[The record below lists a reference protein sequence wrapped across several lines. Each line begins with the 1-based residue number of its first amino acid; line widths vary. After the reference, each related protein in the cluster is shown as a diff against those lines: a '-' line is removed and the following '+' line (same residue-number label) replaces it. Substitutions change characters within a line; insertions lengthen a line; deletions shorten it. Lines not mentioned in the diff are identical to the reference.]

1 MNGYHNTRSSRR
13 SVKNVEICQGR
24 QELNAH
30 AGLIPAVNFL
40 MKHGFVSKIEQ
51 APNHQTGVAGV
62 SDAVYMILLPLVVIV
77 DDACSI
83 SLILTDWSDS
93 VLYRTP
99 PILLIDIFS
108 LNRYD
113 SNRFNLHTQRE

>member
-1 MNGYHNTRSSRR
+1 MKGYHNTRSSRR
-13 SVKNVEICQGR
+13 SVKTVEICQGR
-24 QELNAH
+24 QELHAQ

-51 APNHQTGVAGV
+51 ATNHHTGVTGV
-62 SDAVYMILLPLVVIV
+62 SDAVYTILLPLVVIV
-77 DDACSI
+77 EVVCSI
-83 SLILTDWSDS
+83 SLILKDWSDS

-108 LNRYD
+108 LNRYG
-113 SNRFNLHTQRE
+113 F

>member
-1 MNGYHNTRSSRR
+1 MKGYLNTRSSRR
-13 SVKNVEICQGR
+13 AVKNVEICQGR

-40 MKHGFVSKIEQ
+40 LKHGFVSKIEQ
-51 APNHQTGVAGV
+51 DPNQQTGVTGV
-62 SDAVYMILLPLVVIV
+62 SDSVYMILLPLVVIV
-77 DDACSI
+77 EVACSI
-83 SLILTDWSDS
+83 SLILTDWSDF

-108 LNRYD
+108 LNRYG
-113 SNRFNLHTQRE
+113 F

>member
-1 MNGYHNTRSSRR
+1 MKGYHNTRSSIR

-30 AGLIPAVNFL
+30 TGLITAVNFL

-51 APNHQTGVAGV
+51 APNHQTGVTGV
-62 SDAVYMILLPLVVIV
+62 SDTVYMILLPLVVII

-93 VLYRTP
+93 VLYRNL
-99 PILLIDIFS
+99 PILFIDIFS
-108 LNRYD
+108 LNRYG
-113 SNRFNLHTQRE
+113 F

>member
-1 MNGYHNTRSSRR
+1 MKGCRNTRSSIR

-40 MKHGFVSKIEQ
+40 MKHGLVSKIEQ
-51 APNHQTGVAGV
+51 APNQQTGVTGV
-62 SDAVYMILLPLVVIV
+62 SDSVFMILLPLVVIAEV
-77 DDACSI
+77 ACSI
-83 SLILTDWSDS
+83 SLILTDWSDF

-108 LNRYD
+108 LNRYG
-113 SNRFNLHTQRE
+113 F

>member
-1 MNGYHNTRSSRR
+1 MKGYHNTRSSRR

-24 QELNAH
+24 QELDAH

-40 MKHGFVSKIEQ
+40 LKHGFVSKIELD
-51 APNHQTGVAGV
+51 PNQQTGVTGV
-62 SDAVYMILLPLVVIV
+62 SDSVYMILLPLVVIAEV
-77 DDACSI
+77 ACSI
-83 SLILTDWSDS
+83 SLILTDWSDF

-108 LNRYD
+108 LNRYG
-113 SNRFNLHTQRE
+113 F

>member
-1 MNGYHNTRSSRR
+1 MKGYHNTRSSRR
-13 SVKNVEICQGR
+13 SVKCVELCQGR

-30 AGLIPAVNFL
+30 SGLIPAVNFL
-40 MKHGFVSKIEQ
+40 LKHGFVSKIEHD
-51 APNHQTGVAGV
+51 PNHQTGVTGV
-62 SDAVYMILLPLVVIV
+62 SDTVYKILLPLVVII
-77 DDACSI
+77 DDAYSI

-108 LNRYD
+108 FNRYV
-113 SNRFNLHTQRE
+113 F

>member
-1 MNGYHNTRSSRR
+1 MKGYHNTRSSRK
-13 SVKNVEICQGR
+13 SVKYVELCQGR

-40 MKHGFVSKIEQ
+40 LKHGFVSKIEQ
-51 APNHQTGVAGV
+51 APNHQAGVTGV
-62 SDAVYMILLPLVVIV
+62 SDAGYMILLPLGAIAEV
-77 DDACSI
+77 AWST
-83 SLILTDWSDS
+83 SLILTDWSDF

-108 LNRYD
+108 LNRYG
-113 SNRFNLHTQRE
+113 F

>member
-1 MNGYHNTRSSRR
+1 MKGYHNTRSSRR

-40 MKHGFVSKIEQ
+40 LKHGFVSKIEQ
-51 APNHQTGVAGV
+51 DPNQQTGVTGV
-62 SDAVYMILLPLVVIV
+62 SDSVYMILLPLVVIAEV
-77 DDACSI
+77 ACSI
-83 SLILTDWSDS
+83 SLILTDWSDF

-108 LNRYD
+108 LNRYG
-113 SNRFNLHTQRE
+113 F

>member
-1 MNGYHNTRSSRR
+1 MKGYHNTRSSRR

-40 MKHGFVSKIEQ
+40 MKHGLVSKIEQ
-51 APNHQTGVAGV
+51 APNHQTGVTGV
-62 SDAVYMILLPLVVIV
+62 SEAVYMILLPLVAIAEV
-77 DDACSI
+77 ACST
-83 SLILTDWSDS
+83 SLILTDWSDF

-108 LNRYD
+108 LNRYG
-113 SNRFNLHTQRE
+113 L

>member
-1 MNGYHNTRSSRR
+1 MKGYHNTRSSRR

-51 APNHQTGVAGV
+51 APNHQTGVTGV

-77 DDACSI
+77 EVACSI
-83 SLILTDWSDS
+83 SLILTDWNASD
-93 VLYRTP
+93 LNLTP
-99 PILLIDIFS
+99 PILFIDIFS
-108 LNRYD
+108 LNRYG
-113 SNRFNLHTQRE
+113 F

>member
-1 MNGYHNTRSSRR
+1 MKGYHNTRSSRR
-13 SVKNVEICQGR
+13 SLTNVEICQGR

-51 APNHQTGVAGV
+51 APNHQTGVTEV
-62 SDAVYMILLPLVVIV
+62 SDAVYMILLPLVVIAEV
-77 DDACSI
+77 ACSI
-83 SLILTDWSDS
+83 SLILTDWSDF

-108 LNRYD
+108 LNRYG
-113 SNRFNLHTQRE
+113 F